1 MNTFISKYLKGD
13 RVLWMVCLV
22 LGLWSILAVYSSISY
37 LAYANRDGN
46 TFYYLFKHVV
56 ILSGGFFL
64 MYFVHKVN
72 FRYFSRIS
80 QIAIWIAPVLLLL
93 TLMVGS
99 EKNAAT
105 RWLEIP
111 IINQSFQTSDFAK
124 IALVVYVSRMLVVK
138 RDKLGSFKEGL
149 LPILIPIGVVT
160 ALILPANFST
170 AAMLFFVCFILLFI
184 GGVPIKHLFLLVVSA
199 GAIFALLLVVSSW
212 LGQNEGGDSLL
223 PRMDTWL
230 SRGAQFLDGEGEA
243 NYQAERAMMA
253 IHSGGVL
260 PSGPGTGD
268 SRNYLPSSHSDM
280 IYAFIIEE
288 YGLVIGGFGIA
299 LLYLI
304 FMYRSLRIGRLCPK
318 DFGALMAI
326 GLGLL
331 IVIQAFINMGVSVGI
346 LPVTGQPLPLVSLGG
361 TSIWLTCIAIGMIL
375 SVSRSTTEGDEN
387 PTKKRR
393 KNKGKPYATA

>member
-13 RVLWMVCLV
+13 RVLWMVCLF

-37 LAYANRDGN
+37 LAYANKDGN
-46 TFYYLFKHVV
+46 TLYYLFKHGV

-64 MYFVHKVN
+64 IYLVHKVN
-72 FRYFSRIS
+72 FRYFSKIS
-80 QIAIWIAPVLLLL
+80 TIAIWISPVLLLL
-93 TLMVGS
+93 TLMIGS
-99 EKNAAT
+99 EKNDAS

-124 IALVVYVSRMLVVK
+124 IALVVYVARMLVVK
-138 RDKLGSFKEGL
+138 AEKLHSFKEGL
-149 LPILIPIGVVT
+149 LPILIPIGLIT
-160 ALILPANFST
+160 GLILPANFST
-170 AAMLFFVCFILLFI
+170 AALLFFVCFILLFV
-184 GGVPIKHLFLLVVSA
+184 GGVPIKHLFLLVA
-199 GAIFALLLVVSSW
+199 GAAAVFALLVVVSTW
-212 LGQNEGGDSLL
+212 MGQGEEGDSLL
-223 PRMDTWL
+223 PRMNTWI
-230 SRGAQFLDGEGEA
+230 SRGMHFFDGEGEA

-304 FMYRSLRIGRLCPK
+304 FMYRSLRIGRLCRRN
-318 DFGALMAI
+318 FGALMVI
-326 GLGLL
+326 GLSLL
-331 IVIQAFINMGVSVGI
+331 IVIQAFINMGVSVGL

-361 TSIWLTCIAIGMIL
+361 TSIWLTCVAIGMIL
-375 SVSRSTTEGDEN
+375 SVSRAVQLGEDHTGN
-387 PTKKRR
+387 RQ
-393 KNKGKPYATA
+393 KNKPYAAA